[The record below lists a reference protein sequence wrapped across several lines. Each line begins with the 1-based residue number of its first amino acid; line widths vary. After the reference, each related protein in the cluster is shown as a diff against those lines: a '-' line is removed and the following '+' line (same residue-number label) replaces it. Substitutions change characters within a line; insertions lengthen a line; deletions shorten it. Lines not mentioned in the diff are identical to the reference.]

1 MRRVL
6 PVVGVVVLLCCLAVV
21 ALNAGDTKS
30 AAGQHMAVVPASL
43 NWSPIFPGITM
54 AVVSGD
60 PNGNGPYVLRLKSD
74 AGTKIP
80 AHWHPTAENVTV
92 LDGSFAVGMGDKF
105 DEAGLQD
112 MPVGGFV
119 RIPAEMRHYALS
131 RNETVVQVHGMGP
144 FKINFVNPADAPQAG
159 SK

>member
-6 PVVGVVVLLCCLAVV
+6 PVVGVVFLLCCLAVV
-21 ALNAGDTKS
+21 ALNAGDTNS
-30 AAGQHMAVVPASL
+30 PSGQHAAVVPSSL
-43 NWSPIFPGITM
+43 NWSPLLPGITM

-60 PNGNGPYVLRLKSD
+60 PNGNGPYVLRLKSV

-80 AHWHPTAENVTV
+80 AHWHPTPENVTV

-112 MPVGGFV
+112 LPVGGFV
-119 RIPAEMRHYALS
+119 RIPAEMRHFALS
-131 RNETVVQVHGMGP
+131 RTESVVQVHGMGP
-144 FKINFVNPADAPQAG
+144 FKVNFVNPADAPKAG